1 MVFKGDDG
9 EPSSPSDA
17 AARAVRVQRGAEHL
31 RTAIGELRIEL
42 ACNPDKKTATVMAEQ
57 KIRAARK
64 AILADRETL
73 RASRRARADALGYEQ
88 FVPFEADLLE
98 RRAVLSATLTESW
111 QALCGF
117 TAERALAIA
126 VVEYLDELERPACTT
141 TATERPAPHHET
153 R

>member
-1 MVFKGDDG
+1 MAAKGDDG

-57 KIRAARK
+57 EIRAARK

-88 FVPFEADLLE
+88 FVPFEVDLLE
-98 RRAVLSATLTESW
+98 TRAVLSATLTESC
-111 QALCGF
+111 QALDEL

-126 VVEYLDELERPACTT
+126 VVEYLDDLERPACTT
-141 TATERPAPHHET
+141 AAERPAPRHEK